1 VLAALEAISSRCP
14 DRALRLRGTMPVDSG
29 VEAFELVIFRGF
41 SSSLTHPTAVDPDH
55 PVLPAGSTIAAAEL
69 LQGPLTPGQEQ
80 VLSGPLPAEHFLTA
94 AHWLG

>member
-1 VLAALEAISSRCP
+1 
-14 DRALRLRGTMPVDSG
+14 
-29 VEAFELVIFRGF
+29 
-41 SSSLTHPTAVDPDH
+41 
-55 PVLPAGSTIAAAEL
+55 L

>member
-1 VLAALEAISSRCP
+1 
-14 DRALRLRGTMPVDSG
+14 M
-29 VEAFELVIFRGF
+29 
-41 SSSLTHPTAVDPDH
+41 DPDH